1 MDLSGKLHLYG
12 DASSQIFKRDDRGRS
27 RWWQRMFR
35 KSDLTWKPYEKLGTS
50 ERILIVF
57 VDNVHR
63 VIRVEMIT
71 AVTHKLCPFRVAT
84 THTIA
89 IWSTDR
95 ISEILEEKKG
105 VDTRAVAVLTGA
117 LVKLPGANM
126 EVMQVDSGGRPH
138 ISVCMVIMGWPREL
152 KTRVFMELLRCTES
166 GTKGTEVV
174 RGRRR

>member
-1 MDLSGKLHLYG
+1 MDLSGKMHLSG
-12 DASSQIFKRDDRGRS
+12 DASSQICKRDDRGRS
-27 RWWQRMFR
+27 GGWQRMFR
-35 KSDLTWKPYEKLGTS
+35 ESNLTWKPDEKLGTS
-50 ERILIVF
+50 ERIFIVF
-57 VDNVHR
+57 GDNVYR
-63 VIRVEMIT
+63 VVRMKMIT

-84 THTIA
+84 THTN
-89 IWSTDR
+89 R

-138 ISVCMVIMGWPREL
+138 ISVCMVIMGWPRKL

>member
-1 MDLSGKLHLYG
+1 MDLSGKMHLCG

-27 RWWQRMFR
+27 RGWQRMFR
-35 KSDLTWKPYEKLGTS
+35 KSNLTWKPYEKLGTS
-50 ERILIVF
+50 ERIFIVF
-57 VDNVHR
+57 GDNVYR
-63 VIRVEMIT
+63 VVRMKMIT

-84 THTIA
+84 THPN
-89 IWSTDR
+89 R

-105 VDTRAVAVLTGA
+105 VNTRAVAVLTGA
-117 LVKLPGANM
+117 LVKLPGTNM
-126 EVMQVDSGGRPH
+126 EVMQVDSGGGPH
-138 ISVCMVIMGWPREL
+138 ISICMVIMGWSREL